1 MVVKGFQF
9 ATQSL
14 MLQESRLLKI
24 RKMVKK
30 LLFTIIFWSVI
41 CFMSLSISK
50 VVGMR

>member
-9 ATQSL
+9 TTQSL
-14 MLQESRLLKI
+14 MLPEAKLIEI
-24 RKMVKK
+24 RKIVKK

-50 VVGMR
+50 VAGMR